1 MIFQITLINSYG
13 LTREH
18 TVDLPITDEATW
30 EAALALPQV
39 KNLLVNFDGHVLD
52 ISPDGMTNLA
62 SEEERLTLQ
71 KTLV

>member
-1 MIFQITLINSYG
+1 
-13 LTREH
+13 
-18 TVDLPITDEATW
+18 
-30 EAALALPQV
+30 V

>member
-18 TVDLPITDEATW
+18 TVDLPITDQATW
-30 EAALALPQV
+30 EAALVLPQI
-39 KNLLVNFDGHVLD
+39 KLMIQDDWQVLD

-62 SEEERLTLQ
+62 SEEERLALQ

>member
-18 TVDLPITDEATW
+18 TLDLPITDEATW
-30 EAALALPQV
+30 DAALALPQIRQ
-39 KNLLVNFDGHVLD
+39 LVLDDWQVLD
-52 ISPDGMTNLA
+52 ISPDGMTNLV
-62 SEEERLTLQ
+62 SEEQRLALQ